1 MPLAIDSRAPSSQ
14 SFGGDRLAFRRPT
27 MTGASPK
34 KPWSKPEV
42 RNLGPADSLE
52 AIGEDSP
59 SDLAP
64 AMREALRGLLRGRR

>member
-1 MPLAIDSRAPSSQ
+1 
-14 SFGGDRLAFRRPT
+14 

-42 RNLGPADSLE
+42 RNLGPADSLDK